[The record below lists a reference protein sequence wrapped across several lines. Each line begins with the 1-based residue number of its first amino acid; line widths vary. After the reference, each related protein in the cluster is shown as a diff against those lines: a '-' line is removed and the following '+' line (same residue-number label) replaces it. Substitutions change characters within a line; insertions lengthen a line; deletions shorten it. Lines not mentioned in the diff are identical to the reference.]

1 MRGPSREGTVNERTL
16 ERVNEK
22 IDRVNERM
30 DRVKEGIDTGWMSK
44 SKNGNGNCNSD
55 EDDDIADMI
64 YTMKISL
71 EEIKGNRAAMNAGM
85 EDLCGKITEVKEDIE
100 NTNERINQIERIDR
114 VNEGMNKIVDKR
126 IDRVNEK
133 IDMFQM
139 AILYGCSF
147 VAAVMS

>member
-1 MRGPSREGTVNERTL
+1 ML
-16 ERVNEK
+16 
-22 IDRVNERM
+22 
-30 DRVKEGIDTGWMSK
+30 GW
-44 SKNGNGNCNSD
+44 
-55 EDDDIADMI
+55 
-64 YTMKISL
+64 
-71 EEIKGNRAAMNAGM
+71 M